1 MNKLVKSVSNGNLIS
16 EFLHTLNGILKLTD
30 RELELMATLIYL
42 DINYEKKPN
51 SNKNVANT
59 KNRRY
64 IIDNL
69 GITKDNLSRY
79 VKSFKQKGILL
90 VGPAEDELR
99 VNPAL
104 IPIIINDRVQ
114 ITVILRINNDEKP
127 NP

>member
-64 IIDNL
+64 IID
-69 GITKDNLSRY
+69 KDNLSRY
-79 VKSFKQKGILL
+79 IKSFKQKGILL

>member
-1 MNKLVKSVSNGNLIS
+1 MNKLVKTVSNGNLIS

-42 DINYEKKPN
+42 DINYEKEPN

-79 VKSFKQKGILL
+79 IKSFKQKGILL